1 MAETRTREHAHG
13 PGGGTDPGRANRD
26 GRTTGMTVRMTA
38 GGYVLAAFAALVSG
52 LSLAGAAP
60 GRASAA
66 YVAAGIAVAILL
78 VGSVVIH
85 EAGHILVAR
94 RYGAPARD
102 ILVGFFGPAQHGGAD
117 LPGPRA
123 QWRAALAGP
132 AASLA
137 LAAIA
142 GGSAAGLDALGID
155 RLPMLILGY
164 TAVANAA
171 FGVLSLLPGTGP
183 DGGRIVRALT
193 WARTGNPAKADLVS
207 ARAGQVTGVALIAG
221 GLLLFAGPGYLAGL
235 WLTLIGVLGFA
246 TSRSQARRSM
256 VARALAGLEVSDI
269 LPVGVTEPESQPSWQ
284 TVATFLEAQGLGGG
298 PPQGRAAAVYPLHD
312 FDGRPAGLLTLG
324 QLAMVPADRQDGV
337 RLRDVATPRAHLVTT
352 TPDELLTSL
361 IGRMSGWPAIPAAA
375 HTAGHAL
382 VLDPDGGLVGVVT
395 PADLARAA
403 QLGALRQRSAADD
416 RAPDDAARD
425 NTGFPTRLWVP

>member
-1 MAETRTREHAHG
+1 MTQTRTREHASG
-13 PGGGTDPGRANRD
+13 PGGGTDPGRTNRD
-26 GRTTGMTVRMTA
+26 GRMTGMTVRITA
-38 GGYVLAAFAALVSG
+38 GGYLLAAFAALVSG

-66 YVAAGIAVAILL
+66 YVAAGIGVAILL
-78 VGSVVIH
+78 VGSVAIH

-137 LAAIA
+137 LAALA

-171 FGVLSLLPGTGP
+171 FGLLSLLPGTGP

-207 ARAGQVTGVALIAG
+207 ARAGQITGVALVAG
-221 GLLLFAGPGYLAGL
+221 GLVLFVGPGYLAGL
-235 WLTLIGVLGFA
+235 WLTLIGVLAFA
-246 TSRSQARRSM
+246 TSRAQARRSL
-256 VARALAGLEVSDI
+256 VAGALAGLEVSDI
-269 LPVGVTEPESQPSWQ
+269 LPPGVAEPDSQPAWQ
-284 TVATFLEAQGLGGG
+284 TVATFLEAQGLSGAQ
-298 PPQGRAAAVYPLHD
+298 PGRAAAVYPLHD
-312 FDGRPAGLLTLG
+312 FDGRPAGLLTLI
-324 QLAMVPADRQDGV
+324 QLAAVPAERRDAV

-352 TPDELLTSL
+352 TPDEPLTSL
-361 IGRMSGWPAIPAAA
+361 IGRMSGWPAIPAAV

-382 VLDPDGGLVGVVT
+382 VLGPDGELAGVVT

-403 QLGALRQRSAADD
+403 QLGALRQRSW
-416 RAPDDAARD
+416 AR
-425 NTGFPTRLWVP
+425 

>member
-1 MAETRTREHAHG
+1 M
-13 PGGGTDPGRANRD
+13 
-26 GRTTGMTVRMTA
+26 TGMTVRITA
-38 GGYVLAAFAALVSG
+38 GGYLLAAFAALVSG

-78 VGSVVIH
+78 VGSVAIH

-137 LAAIA
+137 LAALA

-171 FGVLSLLPGTGP
+171 FGLLSLLPGTGP

-207 ARAGQVTGVALIAG
+207 ARAGQITGVALVAG
-221 GLLLFAGPGYLAGL
+221 GLVLFAGPGYLAGL
-235 WLTLIGVLGFA
+235 WLTLIGVLAFA
-246 TSRSQARRSM
+246 TSRAQARRSL
-256 VARALAGLEVSDI
+256 VAGALAGLEVSDI
-269 LPVGVTEPESQPSWQ
+269 LPPGVAEPDSQPGWQ
-284 TVATFLEAQGLGGG
+284 SVATFLEAQGLSGAQ
-298 PPQGRAAAVYPLHD
+298 PGRAAAGWPAAVYPLHD
-312 FDGRPAGLLTLG
+312 FDGRPAGLLTLS
-324 QLAMVPADRQDGV
+324 QLAAVPAERRDDV

-352 TPDELLTSL
+352 TPDEPLTSL
-361 IGRMSGWPAIPAAA
+361 IGRMSGWPAIPAAV

-382 VLDPDGGLVGVVT
+382 VLGPDGELAGVVT
-395 PADLARAA
+395 PTDLARAA
-403 QLGALRQRSAADD
+403 QLGALRQRSW
-416 RAPDDAARD
+416 AR
-425 NTGFPTRLWVP
+425 

>member
-1 MAETRTREHAHG
+1 MTQTRTREHASG
-13 PGGGTDPGRANRD
+13 PGGGTDPGRTNRD
-26 GRTTGMTVRMTA
+26 GRMTGMTVRITA
-38 GGYVLAAFAALVSG
+38 GGYLLAAFAALVSG

-78 VGSVVIH
+78 VGSVAIH

-137 LAAIA
+137 LAALA

-171 FGVLSLLPGTGP
+171 FGLLSLLPGTGP

-207 ARAGQVTGVALIAG
+207 ARAGQITGVALVAG
-221 GLLLFAGPGYLAGL
+221 GLVLFAGPGYLAGL
-235 WLTLIGVLGFA
+235 WLTLIGVLAFA
-246 TSRSQARRSM
+246 TSRAQARRSL
-256 VARALAGLEVSDI
+256 VAGALAGLEVSDI
-269 LPVGVTEPESQPSWQ
+269 LPPGVAEPDSQPGWQ
-284 TVATFLEAQGLGGG
+284 SVATFLEAQGLSGAQ
-298 PPQGRAAAVYPLHD
+298 PGRAAAGWPAAVYPLHD
-312 FDGRPAGLLTLG
+312 FDGRPAGLLTLS
-324 QLAMVPADRQDGV
+324 QLAAVPAERRDDV

-352 TPDELLTSL
+352 TPDEPLTSL
-361 IGRMSGWPAIPAAA
+361 IGRMSGWPAIPAAV

-382 VLDPDGGLVGVVT
+382 VLGPDGELAGVVT

-403 QLGALRQRSAADD
+403 QLGALRQRSW
-416 RAPDDAARD
+416 AR
-425 NTGFPTRLWVP
+425 

>member
-1 MAETRTREHAHG
+1 MTQTRTREHASG
-13 PGGGTDPGRANRD
+13 PGGGTDPGRTNRD
-26 GRTTGMTVRMTA
+26 GRMTGMTVRITA
-38 GGYVLAAFAALVSG
+38 GGYLLGAFAALVSG

-78 VGSVVIH
+78 VGSVAIH

-137 LAAIA
+137 LAALA

-171 FGVLSLLPGTGP
+171 FGLLSLLPGTGP

-207 ARAGQVTGVALIAG
+207 ARAGQVTGVALVAG
-221 GLLLFAGPGYLAGL
+221 GLVLFAGPGYLAGL
-235 WLTLIGVLGFA
+235 WLTLIGVLAFA
-246 TSRSQARRSM
+246 TSRAQARRSL
-256 VARALAGLEVSDI
+256 VASALAGLEVSDI
-269 LPVGVTEPESQPSWQ
+269 LPPGVAEPDSQPAWQ
-284 TVATFLEAQGLGGG
+284 TVATFLETQGLSGA
-298 PPQGRAAAVYPLHD
+298 PQPGRAAAGWPAAVYPLHD
-312 FDGRPAGLLTLG
+312 FDGRPAGLLTLS
-324 QLAMVPADRQDGV
+324 QLAAVPAERRDAV
-337 RLRDVATPRAHLVTT
+337 RLRDVATPQAHLVTT
-352 TPDELLTSL
+352 TPDEPLTSL
-361 IGRMSGWPAIPAAA
+361 IGRMSGWPAIPAAV

-382 VLDPDGGLVGVVT
+382 VLGPDGELAGVVT
-395 PADLARAA
+395 PPDLARAA
-403 QLGALRQRSAADD
+403 QLGALRQRSW
-416 RAPDDAARD
+416 AR
-425 NTGFPTRLWVP
+425 